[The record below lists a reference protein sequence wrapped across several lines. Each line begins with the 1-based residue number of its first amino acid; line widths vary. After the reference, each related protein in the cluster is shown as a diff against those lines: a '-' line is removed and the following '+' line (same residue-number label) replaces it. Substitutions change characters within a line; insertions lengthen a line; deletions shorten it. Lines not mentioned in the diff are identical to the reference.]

1 MRRCHSPRVFERPTG
16 GQKSA
21 RRRICPTESRVGF
34 PAGSSAFRHRHSR
47 ALAALL
53 ILLPFV
59 AFFRAPA
66 HAGQTTGAAA
76 SGVEAPARQAAP
88 EAWYR
93 LRPGDTIEITF
104 RFTPEFN
111 QTAVIRPDGYLTLHD
126 AGDVAAAGLT
136 VAEFTR
142 VVAAAYARTLRDP
155 VLAVTLK
162 DFERP
167 YFLVGGE
174 VQHPGKFELRTR
186 ITVREAVTIAGGLKP
201 SGRESQVVLFRRDAS
216 GTAVRTIDMRRIF
229 EGRLDDDLPLE
240 PGDML
245 YVPRSV
251 LAKIERFIPLPS
263 LGFFV
268 RPWD

>member
-1 MRRCHSPRVFERPTG
+1 MRRCHSPRVFERPTC

-21 RRRICPTESRVGF
+21 RSRISPTESRVGF
-34 PAGSSAFRHRHSR
+34 PAGSSTFRHSLLR
-47 ALAALL
+47 AAAALL
-53 ILLPFV
+53 ILLPGV
-59 AFFRAPA
+59 AFFRTPAYAAQAARPPASAGEALAAP
-66 HAGQTTGAAA
+66 
-76 SGVEAPARQAAP
+76 AAP

-93 LRPGDTIEITF
+93 LRPGDTLEITF

-111 QTAVIRPDGYLTLHD
+111 QSAVIRPDGFLTLQ
-126 AGDVAAAGLT
+126 GPGEVAAAGLT

-142 VVAAAYARTLRDP
+142 VVAAAYVRTLRDP

-174 VQHPGKFELRTR
+174 VQHPGKYELRTR

-201 SGRESQVVLFRRDAS
+201 SGRESQVVLFRRDPS

-229 EGRLDDDLPLE
+229 EGRLEDDLPLE

-251 LAKIERFIPLPS
+251 LAKIERFIPFPS
-263 LGFFV
+263 FGFFV